1 MTKNSSLKEDISF
14 ENFKSLDFL
23 IGKIISIKKNENKNS
38 LSVKVDVKHQI
49 LNVVSRGNY
58 KIDLKSV
65 LGQKVVLLANIK
77 PFKIDGVFSEGVI
90 LLAKDENGN
99 SSFIFPDN
107 QEAEIGSKIH

>member
-1 MTKNSSLKEDISF
+1 VKKNNSLKEDISF

-23 IGKIISIKKNENKNS
+23 IGKIISIKKNKNKNS

-58 KIDLKSV
+58 KMDLKSI
-65 LGQKVVLLANIK
+65 LGQKVVVLVNIK
-77 PFKIDGVFSEGVI
+77 PFKIDGFYSEGVI
-90 LLAKDENGN
+90 LLAKDKNGN

-107 QEAEIGSKIH
+107 QEVEIGSKIH

>member
-1 MTKNSSLKEDISF
+1 MKKNNSLKEDISF

-23 IGKIISIKKNENKNS
+23 IGEIISVKKNENKNS

-58 KIDLKSV
+58 KMDLKSV
-65 LGQKVVLLANIK
+65 LGQKVVVLVNIK
-77 PFKIDGVFSEGVI
+77 PFKIDGFYSEGVI

-107 QEAEIGSKIH
+107 QEVEIGSKIH

>member
-1 MTKNSSLKEDISF
+1 VKKNNSLKEDISF

-23 IGKIISIKKNENKNS
+23 IGKIISIKKNKNKNS

-58 KIDLKSV
+58 KMDLKSV
-65 LGQKVVLLANIK
+65 LGQKVVVLVNIK
-77 PFKIDGVFSEGVI
+77 PFKIDGFYSEGVI

-107 QEAEIGSKIH
+107 QEVEIGSKIH

>member
-1 MTKNSSLKEDISF
+1 MKKNNSLKEDISF

-23 IGKIISIKKNENKNS
+23 IGKIISIKKNKNKNS

-58 KIDLKSV
+58 KMDLKSV
-65 LGQKVVLLANIK
+65 LGQKVVVLVNIK
-77 PFKIDGVFSEGVI
+77 PFKIDGFYSEGVI

-107 QEAEIGSKIH
+107 QEVEIGSKIH